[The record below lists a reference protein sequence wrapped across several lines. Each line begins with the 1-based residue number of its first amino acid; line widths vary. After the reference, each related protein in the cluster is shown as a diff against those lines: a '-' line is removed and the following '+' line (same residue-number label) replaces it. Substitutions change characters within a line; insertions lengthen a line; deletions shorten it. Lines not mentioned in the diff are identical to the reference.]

1 MLTRQGA
8 LRIFQAEFQRL
19 ADIDIDFSDNTPIH
33 CIAHRPKELIM
44 AEKTV
49 ANLLSKSLEQIP
61 KYSGKPDQNADE
73 WLKELTSTFRL
84 ADINESQAI
93 KIIPTFFEGPAKQ
106 WYLEN
111 NTTFESWSVFKAEF
125 LHTYSSPALKQLA
138 SHRLRTRQQRIDE
151 PVNEYY
157 TDIMKLCKIVDPN
170 MTDVSKID
178 HLYHGIK
185 SSLMKEVLRLTPRT
199 SAEFLEYA
207 RKEETLDRLVTRSVN
222 QTASAIDGTAA
233 FNNTF
238 HSNVAMDNTEH
249 FNNMSNTSSKPYF
262 NKAYSSRSLRCYQC
276 NKHNGGSDSHPFQPS
291 YYFLYNNLNHSVKNP
306 QYRPPFN
313 RLQYS
318 HYHKTKRTTVP
329 AHSQSPAIQQVI
341 KQHLTPQTVP
351 RTNPSLIFVKINVH
365 GIRLRAMLDTGATR
379 SFITQRA
386 LAKIHHYSL
395 QPRDRIA
402 QLGDGHTMLK
412 IVGEV
417 HLWLKFDQIFTPLN
431 VLVVKNLNTD
441 FILGAGW
448 CTQNAVQINYD
459 TNQVSIRSS
468 TGRIIIPYD
477 TSIDYLTLDV
487 KLINSVKIP
496 PCPEQQAAFNEFKN
510 LLTTYPL
517 FLEYPDLSTPF
528 VLTTDASEIGIG
540 GILRQDTITGTKINY
555 FKSRVLSDTERK
567 YDTIEREALAIY
579 WCLTELRSYIG
590 DSDIIIETDHEPL
603 QNFHKKQINNKRS
616 NNTAADYISRHFP
629 SSNVIN
635 NSTIL
640 AEQTYDWSVG
650 IEQWFKDLP
659 KPQRLRFAT
668 SFINTTNST
677 INPVTTRAKAKLIA
691 QSVPPTSA
699 EPSTTTPPFSAP
711 SSTSDYL
718 PFDFSLSHIRF
729 EQEQDPVIQQIIQNF
744 YHKSDNVRFSFGD
757 VSNVFN
763 LRFLR
768 GLN

>member
-477 TSIDYLTLDV
+477 KSIDYLTLDV

-496 PCPEQQAAFNEFKN
+496 PCQSCTVQAKVELSSADTVYFHPDIDDQLEQSIILSPS
-510 LLTTYPL
+510 LLHIQNYTTY
-517 FLEYPDLSTPF
+517 LEIYNPNDY
-528 VLTTDASEIGIG
+528 
-540 GILRQDTITGTKINY
+540 TKTVPTNT
-555 FKSRVLSDTERK
+555 RLGRK
-567 YDTIEREALAIY
+567 TL
-579 WCLTELRSYIG
+579 
-590 DSDIIIETDHEPL
+590 
-603 QNFHKKQINNKRS
+603 
-616 NNTAADYISRHFP
+616 
-629 SSNVIN
+629 
-635 NSTIL
+635 
-640 AEQTYDWSVG
+640 
-650 IEQWFKDLP
+650 
-659 KPQRLRFAT
+659 
-668 SFINTTNST
+668 T
-677 INPVTTRAKAKLIA
+677 INI
-691 QSVPPTSA
+691 
-699 EPSTTTPPFSAP
+699 
-711 SSTSDYL
+711 
-718 PFDFSLSHIRF
+718 
-729 EQEQDPVIQQIIQNF
+729 N
-744 YHKSDNVRFSFGD
+744 G
-757 VSNVFN
+757 
-763 LRFLR
+763 
-768 GLN
+768 